1 MRKTKIHYTKKLEI
15 SIVELKN
22 HTSTKYKVTKRC
34 PELLVAET
42 RIFRSKKQAKKQFDE
57 WLS

>member
-1 MRKTKIHYTKKLEI
+1 MRKIKIHYTKNLEI

-22 HTSTKYKVTKRC
+22 HIGKKYKVTRRC
-34 PELLVAET
+34 PELYVAET
-42 RIFRSKKQAKKQFDE
+42 KIFRTKKQAKKQFDE